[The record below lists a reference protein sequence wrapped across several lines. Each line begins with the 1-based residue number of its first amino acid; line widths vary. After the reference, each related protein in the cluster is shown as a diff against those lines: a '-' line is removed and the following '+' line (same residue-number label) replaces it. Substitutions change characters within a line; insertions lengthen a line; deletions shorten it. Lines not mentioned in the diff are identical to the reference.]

1 MIDWDLVAKI
11 AGGGFGVT
19 IATLLILC
27 LIVWVIGIALQRIA
41 SRNKKGNDAESEKG

>member
-19 IATLLILC
+19 ILV
-27 LIVWVIGIALQRIA
+27 LIVLSLATWVMGLIIKRTTNATTG
-41 SRNKKGNDAESEKG
+41 SNDSSDSG